1 MHYSYTSLAAPGGG
15 VDHHNRCLGN
25 RAWCVKVG
33 ILYKANTCT
42 RKNML
47 VVQLINTKLFQDI
60 CGIVCV
66 IMTWLL
72 ILFAEFVV
80 CGLILLPNYSN
91 YTFFSTVNM
100 VIFQALAFL
109 AFVSHLRTM
118 LSDPV
123 SLFLIVYVVLGL
135 IPCQSRVQCR
145 VAMPPRK

>member
-1 MHYSYTSLAAPGGG
+1 
-15 VDHHNRCLGN
+15 
-25 RAWCVKVG
+25 
-33 ILYKANTCT
+33 
-42 RKNML
+42 ML
-47 VVQLINTKLFQDI
+47 VVQLINSKLFQDI

-80 CGLILLPNYSN
+80 CGLILLPNYNN

-123 SLFLIVYVVLGL
+123 SLLLVRAALGFIL
-135 IPCQSRVQCR
+135 RFISNLGCS
-145 VAMPPRK
+145 AAW